1 LQQLKQDMAVGTD
14 GMLVNEIKFFN
25 SSSILKKFLIFNLII
40 FLVLGIFTYLY
51 LSAIKPSLVK
61 NRSDEHERI
70 INNTT
75 DHIKRLNIKFTK
87 ENATEFLL
95 STRFLFQNLDRVQ
108 LYDLNSN
115 LLADTDTLDL
125 AQDIFVRS
133 KNIQET
139 SIDKSDE
146 NINIKESSKTT
157 QSTTFNTESYVRE
170 YSEQENINNK
180 LVINELISNN
190 FYVMTINAVRVD
202 GKNKGYII
210 VSEIANDI
218 LVAVDERKNFIL
230 RTVLS
235 VALVILI
242 FSVFLNK
249 YILKPI
255 RSLVLYTQAIKEKDV
270 KIDKH
275 EKYLLRKDEVGQLS
289 RSLNEMTEDLYKRIN
304 AAETFSSDL
313 AHEIRNPL
321 TSLKGA
327 SEVLENTLDNE
338 KRKKLIKVISHDVER
353 IERLITDYSQM
364 LKDEASLSRAKMIKI
379 DLSNVVDSVVE
390 DFNSNLLNSNKNIKI
405 NINNSNLNSSKL
417 NILGVESKLEQVV
430 ANLLDNA
437 VSFSPPNS
445 KISVACDIKKKDAQ
459 LVIKDEGP
467 GFSKKNIGKVFNRF
481 YSNRPEKFGEHSGLG
496 LNIVKNIVEL
506 HGGSIIVSNQTS
518 NKKGARI
525 EVLLPI
531 YK

>member
-1 LQQLKQDMAVGTD
+1 MKS
-14 GMLVNEIKFFN
+14 NFFS
-25 SSSILKKFLIFNLII
+25 SSSILKKFLVFNLII
-40 FLVLGIFTYLY
+40 FLFLGIWTYLY
-51 LSAIKPSLVK
+51 LSATKPNLIKT
-61 NRSDEHERI
+61 RSNQHAKI

-75 DHIKRLNIKFTK
+75 DHINRLNIEFTK

-125 AQDIFVRS
+125 AQDIFVIS
-133 KNIQET
+133 QDVQET
-139 SIDKSDE
+139 SIDASEENVDAAEATKKKESLTFSTHNYVKAYVE
-146 NINIKESSKTT
+146 KNINEKLII
-157 QSTTFNTESYVRE
+157 
-170 YSEQENINNK
+170 SETIN
-180 LVINELISNN
+180 NN
-190 FYVMTINAVRVD
+190 FYVMTINLV
-202 GKNKGYII
+202 KSNNQNKGYIV

-218 LVAVDERKNFIL
+218 LIAVEERKNFIL
-230 RTVLS
+230 RTVFL

-255 RSLVLYTQAIKEKDV
+255 RALVLYTKAIKEKDE

-275 EKYLLRKDEVGQLS
+275 EKYFLRKDEIGQLS
-289 RSLNEMTEDLYKRIN
+289 RSLNEMTEDLYKRIDI
-304 AAETFSSDL
+304 AETFSSDL

-327 SEVLENTLDNE
+327 SEVLENTSDSE

-364 LKDEASLSRAKMIKI
+364 LKDEASLSRAKMTKI
-379 DLSNVVDSVVE
+379 DLSSVINSVVE
-390 DFNSNLLNSNKNIKI
+390 DFNSDLLNSKKNIKI
-405 NINNSNLNSSKL
+405 NINNSNLNGSKL
-417 NILGVESKLEQVV
+417 NVLGVESKLEQIV

-437 VSFSPPNS
+437 VSFSPSNS
-445 KISVACDIKKKDAQ
+445 KISVLCNIKKKDAQ
-459 LVIKDEGP
+459 LIIEDEGP
-467 GFSKKNIGKVFNRF
+467 GFNEKNIDKIFNRF

-506 HGGSIIVSNQTS
+506 HKGSILASNQFD

>member
-1 LQQLKQDMAVGTD
+1 M
-14 GMLVNEIKFFN
+14 KFNFF
-25 SSSILKKFLIFNLII
+25 SLSTILKKFLFFNLII
-40 FLVLGIFTYLY
+40 FVFLGIWTFLY
-51 LSAIKPSLVK
+51 FSAIKPDLIE
-61 NRSDEHERI
+61 NRSNQHVRI
-70 INNTT
+70 INNIT
-75 DHIKRLNIKFTK
+75 DHINRLNIKFTK
-87 ENATEFLL
+87 ENVTGFLV
-95 STRFLFQNLDRVQ
+95 SKRFLFQNLDRVQ

-125 AQDIFVRS
+125 AQDIFIKSQTV
-133 KNIQET
+133 QET
-139 SIDKSDE
+139 SIDKSDISIDTKE
-146 NINIKESSKTT
+146 NLKSKKTI
-157 QSTTFNTESYVRE
+157 TFNTESYVKD
-170 YSEQENINNK
+170 YSKKKNTNAK
-180 LVINELISNN
+180 LVVSETINNN
-190 FYVMTINAVRVD
+190 FYVMTINSVMLE
-202 GKNKGYII
+202 GENNGYIV

-230 RTVLS
+230 RTVFL

-255 RSLVLYTQAIKEKDV
+255 RSLVIYTKAIKEKDV

-304 AAETFSSDL
+304 VAETFSSDL

-327 SEVLENTLDNE
+327 SEVLENTLDNF

-364 LKDEASLSRAKMIKI
+364 LKDEASLSRAKMTKI
-379 DLSNVVDSVVE
+379 DLSNVINSVVE
-390 DFNSNLLNSNKNIKI
+390 DFNSDLLNSNKNIKI
-405 NINNSNLNSSKL
+405 NINNSKLNGSKL
-417 NILGVESKLEQVV
+417 NVLGVESKLEQII

-437 VSFSPPNS
+437 VSFSPTDS
-445 KISVACDIKKKDAQ
+445 KISVISNIKKENVQ
-459 LVIKDEGP
+459 LIIEDEGP
-467 GFSKKNIGKVFNRF
+467 GFNVKNIDKVFNRF

-496 LNIVKNIVEL
+496 LNIVKNIIEL
-506 HGGSIIVSNQTS
+506 HGGSIMASNQTG
-518 NKKGARI
+518 NKKGAKI

-531 YK
+531 YN

>member
-1 LQQLKQDMAVGTD
+1 M
-14 GMLVNEIKFFN
+14 KFNLFT
-25 SSSILKKFLIFNLII
+25 SSSILKKFLVFNFII
-40 FLVLGIFTYLY
+40 FLVLGIFTFLY
-51 LSAIKPSLVK
+51 LNATKPNLVK
-61 NRSDEHERI
+61 NRSNQHTRI
-70 INNTT
+70 INNTS
-75 DHIKRLNIKFTK
+75 DHINRLKVEFTK
-87 ENATEFLL
+87 EGATKFLL

-108 LYDLNSN
+108 LYDLNAN

-125 AQDIFVRS
+125 VQDVFIISQNV
-133 KNIQET
+133 QET

-146 NINIKESSKTT
+146 NSNVDENIKLSKT
-157 QSTTFNTESYVRE
+157 TTFNTENYIKI
-170 YSEQENINNK
+170 YSKQKNADEKFVISETIN
-180 LVINELISNN
+180 NN
-190 FYVMTINAVRVD
+190 FYVITVNSVKINEE
-202 GKNKGYII
+202 NKGYII

-218 LVAVDERKNFIL
+218 LIAVDERRNFIL
-230 RTVLS
+230 RTVFS
-235 VALVILI
+235 IAVVIFI

-255 RSLVLYTQAIKEKDV
+255 RSLVLYTKAIKEKDV
-270 KIDKH
+270 KIGKH

-289 RSLNEMTEDLYKRIN
+289 RSLNDMTEDLYKRIN
-304 AAETFSSDL
+304 IAETFSSDL

-327 SEVLENTLDNE
+327 SEVLDNTYDSE

-364 LKDEASLSRAKMIKI
+364 LKDEASLSRAKMQKI
-379 DLSNVVDSVVE
+379 NLSNVVSSVVE

-405 NINNSNLNSSKL
+405 NINNSNLNGSIL
-417 NILGVESKLEQVV
+417 NVLGVESKLEQIV

-437 VSFSPPNS
+437 VSFSPQNS
-445 KISVACDIKKKDAQ
+445 KISIICGIKKKEAQ
-459 LVIKDEGP
+459 LIIEDEGP
-467 GFSKKNIGKVFNRF
+467 GFNEKNIDKIFNRF

-506 HGGSIIVSNQTS
+506 HGGSVLASNQFG

>member
-1 LQQLKQDMAVGTD
+1 M
-14 GMLVNEIKFFN
+14 
-25 SSSILKKFLIFNLII
+25 
-40 FLVLGIFTYLY
+40 
-51 LSAIKPSLVK
+51 
-61 NRSDEHERI
+61 
-70 INNTT
+70 
-75 DHIKRLNIKFTK
+75 
-87 ENATEFLL
+87 L

-125 AQDIFVRS
+125 AQDIFVIS
-133 KNIQET
+133 PDVQET
-139 SIDKSDE
+139 SIDASGENVDATESAKKKDSLTFSTDNYVKTYVE
-146 NINIKESSKTT
+146 KNINEKLII
-157 QSTTFNTESYVRE
+157 
-170 YSEQENINNK
+170 SETIN
-180 LVINELISNN
+180 NN
-190 FYVMTINAVRVD
+190 FYVMTINLV
-202 GKNKGYII
+202 KSNNQNKGYIV

-218 LVAVDERKNFIL
+218 LIAVEERKNFIL
-230 RTVLS
+230 RTVFL

-255 RSLVLYTQAIKEKDV
+255 RALVLYTKAIKEKDE

-275 EKYLLRKDEVGQLS
+275 EKYFLREDEVGQLS
-289 RSLNEMTEDLYKRIN
+289 RSLNEMTEDLYKRIDI
-304 AAETFSSDL
+304 AETFSSDL

-327 SEVLENTLDNE
+327 SEVLENTSDSE

-379 DLSNVVDSVVE
+379 DLSSVINSVVE
-390 DFNSNLLNSNKNIKI
+390 DFNSDLLNSKKNIKI
-405 NINNSNLNSSKL
+405 NINNSNLNGSKL
-417 NILGVESKLEQVV
+417 NILGVESKLEQIV

-437 VSFSPPNS
+437 VSFSPSNS
-445 KISVACDIKKKDAQ
+445 KISVLCNIKKKDAQ
-459 LVIKDEGP
+459 LIIEDEGP
-467 GFSKKNIGKVFNRF
+467 GFNEKNIDKIFNRF

-496 LNIVKNIVEL
+496 LNIVKNIIEL
-506 HGGSIIVSNQTS
+506 HGGSILASNQTG

>member
-1 LQQLKQDMAVGTD
+1 M
-14 GMLVNEIKFFN
+14 KFNFF
-25 SSSILKKFLIFNLII
+25 STSSILRKFLVFNLVI
-40 FLVLGIFTYLY
+40 FLFLGIWTYLY
-51 LSAIKPSLVK
+51 LSAIKPNLVK
-61 NRSDEHERI
+61 DRSNQHEII
-70 INNTT
+70 INNTS
-75 DHIKRLNIKFTK
+75 DHINRLKIDFTK
-87 ENATEFLL
+87 ESATNFLL

-125 AQDIFVRS
+125 AQDIFI
-133 KNIQET
+133 KNQDVQET
-139 SIDKSDE
+139 PIDKSETIVSSAE
-146 NINIKESSKTT
+146 NLKAKQTT
-157 QSTTFNTESYVRE
+157 NFNTESYVKD
-170 YSEQENINNK
+170 YAKQKK
-180 LVINELISNN
+180 LVDKLIISETINNN
-190 FYVMTINAVRVD
+190 FYVMTINSVWSE
-202 GKNKGYII
+202 GKNRGYIV

-230 RTVLS
+230 RTVFL

-242 FSVFLNK
+242 FSIFLNK

-255 RSLVLYTQAIKEKDV
+255 RSLVLYTKAIKEKDV
-270 KIDKH
+270 KISKH
-275 EKYLLRKDEVGQLS
+275 EKYFLRKDEVGQLS
-289 RSLNEMTEDLYKRIN
+289 RSLNEMTDDLYKRIDI
-304 AAETFSSDL
+304 AETFSSDL

-327 SEVLENTLDNE
+327 SEVLENTIDSE

-364 LKDEASLSRAKMIKI
+364 LKDEASLSRAKMEKI
-379 DLSNVVDSVVE
+379 NLSNVVNSVVE
-390 DFNSNLLNSNKNIKI
+390 DFNSDLLNSNKKIKI
-405 NINNSNLNSSKL
+405 NISNHNLNGSKL
-417 NILGVESKLEQVV
+417 NVLGVESKIEQIL

-437 VSFSPPNS
+437 VSFSPSNS
-445 KISVACDIKKKDAQ
+445 KISIKCGMKKKDVQ
-459 LVIKDEGP
+459 LVIEDEGP
-467 GFSKKNIGKVFNRF
+467 GFDEKNIDKVFNRF

-506 HGGSIIVSNQTS
+506 HGGSIIASNQDG

>member
-1 LQQLKQDMAVGTD
+1 MES
-14 GMLVNEIKFFN
+14 NFFS
-25 SSSILKKFLIFNLII
+25 SSSILKKFLVFNLII
-40 FLVLGIFTYLY
+40 FLVLGAFTFLY
-51 LSAIKPSLVK
+51 LKAIKPNLIK
-61 NRSDEHERI
+61 NRSNQHLKI

-75 DHIKRLNIKFTK
+75 NHISRLSIEFTK
-87 ENATEFLL
+87 EGITKFLL
-95 STRFLFQNLDRVQ
+95 KERYLFHNLDRVQ

-125 AQDIFVRS
+125 AQDTFVV
-133 KNIQET
+133 NQDVQET
-139 SIDKSDE
+139 SIDKSEE
-146 NINIKESSKTT
+146 NVNISESSEVT
-157 QSTTFNTESYVRE
+157 QTATFNTESYIKK
-170 YSEQENINNK
+170 YAEQKNSGDK
-180 LVINELISNN
+180 LVISEIINNN
-190 FYVMTINAVRVD
+190 FYVMTINSVKLN
-202 GKNKGYII
+202 GENKGYIV

-235 VALVILI
+235 VALVIFI

-255 RSLVLYTQAIKEKDV
+255 RSLVLYTKAIKEKDV
-270 KIDKH
+270 KIGKH

-304 AAETFSSDL
+304 IAETFSSDL

-327 SEVLENTLDNE
+327 SEVLDNTNDNE

-364 LKDEASLSRAKMIKI
+364 LKDEASLSRAKMEKI
-379 DLSNVVDSVVE
+379 DLSKVVDSVVE
-390 DFNSNLLNSNKNIKI
+390 DFNSNLLNSKHDIKI
-405 NINNSNLNSSKL
+405 NIDKSNLNGSKL
-417 NILGVESKLEQVV
+417 NVLGVESKLEQIV

-437 VSFSPPNS
+437 VSFSPTNS
-445 KISVACDIKKKDAQ
+445 KILVICDIKKKDAQ
-459 LVIKDEGP
+459 IIIKDEGP
-467 GFSKKNIGKVFNRF
+467 GFNEKNIDKIFSRF
-481 YSNRPEKFGEHSGLG
+481 YSDRPEKFGEHSGLG
-496 LNIVKNIVEL
+496 LNIVKNIIEL
-506 HGGSIIVSNQTS
+506 HGGSIKASNQS
-518 NKKGARI
+518 GGKRGARI

-531 YK
+531 YQ

>member
-1 LQQLKQDMAVGTD
+1 MKS
-14 GMLVNEIKFFN
+14 KFFS
-25 SSSILKKFLIFNLII
+25 SSSILRKFLAFNLIV
-40 FLVLGIFTYLY
+40 FLVLGVFTFLY
-51 LSAIKPSLVK
+51 LKAIKPNLVK
-61 NRSDEHERI
+61 NRSNQHAKI
-70 INNTT
+70 INNTS
-75 DHIKRLNIKFTK
+75 DHISRLNIAFTK
-87 ENATEFLL
+87 ESATEFLL
-95 STRFLFQNLDRVQ
+95 DARFLFQNLDRVQ

-125 AQDIFVRS
+125 AQDIFIISQDV
-133 KNIQET
+133 QET
-139 SIDKSDE
+139 PIDKSDE
-146 NINIKESSKTT
+146 NINISDSPKIIQT
-157 QSTTFNTESYVRE
+157 TTFNTESYVKE
-170 YSEQENINNK
+170 YAEQKNISDK
-180 LVINELISNN
+180 LVISETINNN
-190 FYVMTINAVRVD
+190 FYVMTINSVKLN
-202 GKNKGYII
+202 GKNKGYNI

-218 LVAVDERKNFIL
+218 LVAVGERKNFIL
-230 RTVLS
+230 RTVFS

-255 RSLVLYTQAIKEKDV
+255 RSLVLYTKAIKEKDV

-289 RSLNEMTEDLYKRIN
+289 RSLNEMTEDLYKRIDI
-304 AAETFSSDL
+304 AETFSSDL

-327 SEVLENTLDNE
+327 SEVLENTSDSE

-364 LKDEASLSRAKMIKI
+364 LKDEASLSRAKMTKI

-405 NINNSNLNSSKL
+405 HINHSNLNGSKL
-417 NILGVESKLEQVV
+417 NVLGVESKLEQII

-437 VSFSPPNS
+437 VSFSPSNS
-445 KISVACDIKKKDAQ
+445 NISIMCGIKKKEAQ
-459 LVIKDEGP
+459 LIIKDEGP
-467 GFSKKNIGKVFNRF
+467 GFNEKNIDKVFNRF

-496 LNIVKNIVEL
+496 LNIVKNIIEL
-506 HGGSIIVSNQTS
+506 HGGSIIASNQTGDKS
-518 NKKGARI
+518 GARI

>member
-1 LQQLKQDMAVGTD
+1 MKS
-14 GMLVNEIKFFN
+14 NFFS
-25 SSSILKKFLIFNLII
+25 SSSILKKFLIFNLIV

-51 LSAIKPSLVK
+51 LNAIKPNLIK
-61 NRSDEHERI
+61 NRSNKHDTI
-70 INNTT
+70 IKNTT
-75 DHIKRLNIKFTK
+75 DHINRLKIEFTK
-87 ENATEFLL
+87 ESATEFLL

-108 LYDLNSN
+108 LYDLSSN

-125 AQDIFVRS
+125 AQDIFILSQDVE
-133 KNIQET
+133 ET
-139 SIDKSDE
+139 SIDKSEE
-146 NINIKESSKTT
+146 NINISENIKTT
-157 QSTTFNTESYVRE
+157 QTTTFNTESYVRR
-170 YSEQENINNK
+170 YSEQKNFKDK
-180 LVINELISNN
+180 LVIGESINNN
-190 FYVMTINAVRVD
+190 FYVMTINSVYLNE
-202 GKNKGYII
+202 KNKGYII

-230 RTVLS
+230 RTVFS
-235 VALVILI
+235 IALVILI

-255 RSLVLYTQAIKEKDV
+255 RSLVLYTKAIKEKDV
-270 KIDKH
+270 KIGKH

-304 AAETFSSDL
+304 VAETFSSDL

-327 SEVLENTLDNE
+327 SEVLENTSDNE

-364 LKDEASLSRAKMIKI
+364 LKDEASLSRAKMKKI
-379 DLSNVVDSVVE
+379 DLSNVINSVVE

-405 NINNSNLNSSKL
+405 NVNNSNLNGSKL
-417 NILGVESKLEQVV
+417 NVLGVESKLEQIL

-445 KISVACDIKKKDAQ
+445 NIQIVCDIKKEDVQ
-459 LVIKDEGP
+459 LIVEDEGP
-467 GFSKKNIGKVFNRF
+467 GFNEKNIDKIFNRF

-496 LNIVKNIVEL
+496 LNIVKNIIEL
-506 HGGSIIVSNQTS
+506 HGGSIAASNQIGD
-518 NKKGARI
+518 KKGARI

>member
-1 LQQLKQDMAVGTD
+1 MKS
-14 GMLVNEIKFFN
+14 NFFN
-25 SSSILKKFLIFNLII
+25 SSSILRKFLVFNFVV
-40 FLVLGIFTYLY
+40 FLVLGIFTFLY
-51 LSAIKPSLVK
+51 LNAIKPNMVE
-61 NRSDEHERI
+61 NRSDQHSKI
-70 INNTT
+70 INNTS
-75 DHIKRLNIKFTK
+75 DHINRLNIEFNKEGVTK
-87 ENATEFLL
+87 FLL
-95 STRFLFQNLDRVQ
+95 SARFLFQNLDRVQ

-125 AQDIFVRS
+125 AQNIFIASTDV
-133 KNIQET
+133 QET

-146 NINIKESSKTT
+146 NVDIDINTKVT
-157 QSTTFNTESYVRE
+157 QEGTFNTENYVRL
-170 YSEQENINNK
+170 YSQQKNISNK
-180 LVINELISNN
+180 LVISETINNN
-190 FYVMTINAVRVD
+190 FYVMTINAMNIKD
-202 GKNKGYII
+202 QNKGYIV

-230 RTVLS
+230 RTVIS
-235 VALVILI
+235 IALVILI

-255 RSLVLYTQAIKEKDV
+255 RALVLYTKAIKEKDE

-289 RSLNEMTEDLYKRIN
+289 RSLNDMTEDLYKRIDI
-304 AAETFSSDL
+304 AETFSSDL

-327 SEVLENTLDNE
+327 SEVLENTSDSG

-364 LKDEASLSRAKMIKI
+364 LKDEASLSRAKMEKI
-379 DLSNVVDSVVE
+379 SLSNVVDSVVE
-390 DFNSNLLNSNKNIKI
+390 DFNSDLSNLNKNIKI
-405 NINNSNLNSSKL
+405 KIDNSNLNGSKL
-417 NILGVESKLEQVV
+417 TVLGVESKLEQIV

-437 VSFSPPNS
+437 VSFSPRDG
-445 KISVACDIKKKDAQ
+445 KIYVTCGIKKKNAQ
-459 LVIKDEGP
+459 LIIEDEGP
-467 GFSKKNIGKVFNRF
+467 GFNEKNIDKVFSRF
-481 YSNRPEKFGEHSGLG
+481 YSDRPEKFGEHSGLG
-496 LNIVKNIVEL
+496 LNIVKNIIEL
-506 HGGSIIVSNQTS
+506 HGGSIIASNHIGS
-518 NKKGARI
+518 KRGAKI